1 MNTIL
6 PSVIGIEA
14 ARAEAQPPPAMPL
27 STDVRLLPHSVEAE
41 MHLLSSVLLDGPDM
55 LSRAAAA
62 GITSGSF
69 YDSKHAVIFG
79 CCSALLKAGRPVEI
93 SVVAEEL
100 RTLRQLDAI
109 GGVAFLSEVSAQIP
123 TTAQAGYFIE
133 RVRDL
138 ASKREAIRAA
148 VETIER
154 LHAGRETTQE
164 IVASLGTRLDAIEA
178 STLTH
183 GKRGFTIWTV
193 DDFEKYMPPE
203 DAALMGEDG
212 GHIYWRDRELALL
225 LGPGGVGKSRLVL
238 HLAIAQILGLN
249 WIDFQL
255 LGSPRRWLIIGN
267 ENSARRY
274 QSELRLMLRDLTPK
288 ERSLVAGHLFIQALV
303 DDTADSLSLDDPI
316 AVKLWRATAAQ
327 VRADVLV
334 VDPWEAVIPGGD
346 CNDAVATRD
355 GVRQLRAIFSP
366 HSPRFT
372 PLIVHHA
379 REGAEAA
386 RKAEGFDAG
395 AFAKGSKTLR
405 SMARFGIN
413 VAPEDP
419 DDGARVVLACGKMN
433 NARKFTT
440 RGAIMD
446 DATHLY
452 SRNADF
458 DLESWRA
465 DVEGKRGGKSCSVRD
480 VVEAVR
486 EGHHA
491 SGIIVKT
498 VVQSTG
504 ACKRTVK
511 ARLKDAVAGKYL
523 VACHP
528 RGNYTLGDKKL

>member
-1 MNTIL
+1 MRHPNAVPT
-6 PSVIGIEA
+6 SA
-14 ARAEAQPPPAMPL
+14 
-27 STDVRLLPHSVEAE
+27 DVRQLPHSVDAE
-41 MHLLSSVLLDGPDM
+41 RHLLSCIFMDGADVLT
-55 LSRAAAA
+55 RAATA
-62 GITSGSF
+62 GITPGSF
-69 YDSKHAVIFG
+69 YNSKHGVIFD
-79 CCSALLKAGRPVEI
+79 CCSVLLKAGKPVEI
-93 SVVAEEL
+93 SVIAEEL
-100 RTLRQLDAI
+100 RSSRKLDEI
-109 GGVAFLSEVSAQIP
+109 GGAAFLSEVLKLVP
-123 TTAQAGYFIE
+123 TTLHAGYFIE

-138 ASKREAIRAA
+138 ASKREAIR
-148 VETIER
+148 VMNETIDR
-154 LHAGRETTQE
+154 LHAGSETTQE
-164 IVASLGTRLDAIEA
+164 IVASLGTRLGAIEA

-183 GKRGFTIWTV
+183 GKRGFTVWTV
-193 DDFEKYMPPE
+193 DDFEKYLPPE
-203 DAALMGEDG
+203 DDALMGEDG

-238 HLAIAQILGLN
+238 HLAIAQILRRK
-249 WIDFQL
+249 WIGFEL
-255 LGSPRRWLIIGN
+255 HGPPRRWLIIGN

-274 QSELRLMLRDLTPK
+274 QSELRLMLRDLPPT
-288 ERSLVAGHLFIQALV
+288 ERNLVAGHLFIQALV
-303 DDTADSLSLDDPI
+303 DDTADSLSLDDPL
-316 AVKLWRATAAQ
+316 ALKLWRATAAQ
-327 VRADVLV
+327 VCADVLV

-405 SMARFGIN
+405 SMARFGVN

-446 DATHLY
+446 ESTHLY
-452 SRNADF
+452 FSNPDF
-458 DLESWRA
+458 DVEAWRA

-480 VVEAVR
+480 IVEAVR
-486 EGHHA
+486 EGNHVT
-491 SGIIVKT
+491 GKIVEA
-498 VVQSTG
+498 VGQSTG
-504 ACKRTVK
+504 ACERTIK
-511 ARLKDAVAGKYL
+511 SRIRDAVAGNYL
-523 VACHP
+523 APCSP
-528 RGNYTLGDKKL
+528 RGSYKLGSKKL

>member
-1 MNTIL
+1 MTTTTT
-6 PSVIGIEA
+6 
-14 ARAEAQPPPAMPL
+14 ARE
-27 STDVRLLPHSVEAE
+27 LPHSSEAE
-41 MHLLSSVLLDGPDM
+41 EHLLSCIFIDGADT
-55 LSRAAAA
+55 LNRATAA

-69 YDSKHAVIFG
+69 YDPKHAVIFG
-79 CCSALLKAGRPVEI
+79 CCSSLAKKGQPVEVSI
-93 SVVAEEL
+93 VAEEL
-100 RTLRQLDAI
+100 KKSRQLDTV
-109 GGVAFLSEVSAQIP
+109 GGYAFLTQVSGRIP
-123 TTAQAGYFIE
+123 TTAEAGYFIE
-133 RVRDL
+133 RVRDD

-148 VETIER
+148 SETIER
-154 LHAGRETTQE
+154 LHAGGAPTEE
-164 IVASLGTRLDAIEA
+164 IVASLGARLDVIAH
-178 STLTH
+178 STNTNSK
-183 GKRGFTIWTV
+183 GGFTVWTV
-193 DDFEKYMPPE
+193 DDFEKYNPPE
-203 DAALMGEDG
+203 DDALMGEDG
-212 GHIYWRDRELALL
+212 GHVYWRDRELALL
-225 LGPGGVGKSRLVL
+225 LGPGGVGKSRLAL
-238 HLAIAQILGLN
+238 HLAIAQILGRN

-255 LGSPRRWLIIGN
+255 VGTPRRWLIIGN

-274 QSELRLMLRDLTPK
+274 QSELRLMLADLTPK

-366 HSPRFT
+366 HSQRFT

-413 VAPEDP
+413 VAPEDA

-440 RGAIMD
+440 RGAVMD
-446 DATHLY
+446 DSTHLY
-452 SRNADF
+452 SRNPEF
-458 DLESWRA
+458 DVEAWRA
-465 DVEGKRGGKSCSVRD
+465 DVEGKRGGKSCSVRE

-486 EGHHA
+486 EGNHA
-491 SGIIVKT
+491 TGKIVEM

-504 ACKRTVK
+504 ACTRTIK
-511 ARLKDAVAGKYL
+511 SRLAEAVAGGYL
-523 VACHP
+523 APCQP
-528 RGNYTLGDKKL
+528 RGHYTLGRKKL